1 MEQEK
6 TFLEKIDNECVKK
19 NLYDAINSIE
29 FYVSDSYGQLAT
41 MQEVK
46 DFNDAVCALVFAY
59 RHVREAE
66 LEVDEVKKKYGI
78 AEGLEAK
85 CAKAGSCE
93 IPTDARV

>member
-6 TFLEKIDNECVKK
+6 TSLEKIDNAAVRKSIYAA
-19 NLYDAINSIE
+19 LDSIE
-29 FYVSDSYGQLAT
+29 FYVSDCYGQLAT

-66 LEVDEVKKKYGI
+66 LEVDKVKKQYGVS
-78 AEGLEAK
+78 ESLEDK
-85 CAKAGSCE
+85 DAKAVSCE

>member
-6 TFLEKIDNECVKK
+6 TSLTSLSKEALD
-19 NLYDAINSIE
+19 SIE
-29 FYVSDSYGQLAT
+29 FYVSDCYGQLAT

-66 LEVDEVKKKYGI
+66 LEVDEVKKQCGI
-78 AEGLEAK
+78 SESLEDK
-85 CAKAGSCE
+85 DAKAVSCE